1 MKLNKEDLLLYGVT
15 DSKYLKGRKMS
26 ELVEEAILGGVTMI
40 QLREKE
46 MTHEAFKQEALDV
59 QSVCQKHHVPLI
71 INDDVELC
79 KEIDADGVHIGQDD
93 LNLKEARKILG
104 EDKII
109 GVSAHNYEEA
119 KIALENGA
127 DYLGVGAIFA
137 TQTKDDAQNIS
148 METLNEI
155 CQKVDIPVV
164 AIGGINQVNI
174 LEFMG
179 VAIDGVAIV
188 SSIFGSNDI
197 QKASSLLKDKIQRV
211 ISNKMPTC
219 LTIAGSD
226 SSGGAGI
233 QADLKTMLA
242 NRVYAMSVIAAL
254 TAQNTMGVFDV
265 EELSRNII
273 KEQMK
278 AVFEDIMP
286 KAVKIGMVSSP
297 EIILEIVDN
306 LKKYRPETI
315 VVDPVMISKSG
326 YSLLR
331 PEAKEN
337 LIKYLIPI
345 AYLITPNV
353 PEAEEIT
360 GMKIETVEDMKKAG
374 KKILDLGPKYVLV
387 KGGHLDGDAVDVL
400 MGEDIFEVFT
410 SERLDRKN
418 THGTGC
424 TLSSAITSHI
434 ALGYDVVEAVR
445 RSKEY
450 ITEAI
455 RHSFDIGHGVG
466 PVNHF
471 YKFEGI
477 E

>member
-1 MKLNKEDLLLYGVT
+1 MKNY
-15 DSKYLKGRKMS
+15 R
-26 ELVEEAILGGVTMI
+26 
-40 QLREKE
+40 
-46 MTHEAFKQEALDV
+46 
-59 QSVCQKHHVPLI
+59 VP
-71 INDDVELC
+71 
-79 KEIDADGVHIGQDD
+79 
-93 LNLKEARKILG
+93 
-104 EDKII
+104 
-109 GVSAHNYEEA
+109 
-119 KIALENGA
+119 
-127 DYLGVGAIFA
+127 
-137 TQTKDDAQNIS
+137 T
-148 METLNEI
+148 
-155 CQKVDIPVV
+155 
-164 AIGGINQVNI
+164 
-174 LEFMG
+174 
-179 VAIDGVAIV
+179 
-188 SSIFGSNDI
+188 
-197 QKASSLLKDKIQRV
+197 
-211 ISNKMPTC
+211 

-233 QADLKTMLA
+233 QADLKTFSA
-242 NRVYAMSVIAAL
+242 IGTYGMSVITAI
-254 TAQNTMGVFDV
+254 TAQNTEGVFDV
-265 EELSRNII
+265 EELSSEII
-273 KEQMK
+273 KSQIK
-278 AVFEDIMP
+278 AVCEDIPP
-286 KAVKIGMVSSP
+286 KAIKIGMVSSP
-297 EIILEIVDN
+297 KIIKDIVESLERYPCEYV
-306 LKKYRPETI
+306 

-337 LIKYLIPI
+337 LIKYLIPK
-345 AYLITPNV
+345 AYIVTPNV
-353 PEAEEIT
+353 PEAEEISSI
-360 GMKIETVEDMKKAG
+360 KIETVEDMKKAG